1 VCLGLLLLLLLP
13 LQLATTGWALLGP
26 EQAATTKLTLLRGNR
41 PGGPSARG

>member
-1 VCLGLLLLLLLP
+1 VCLGLLLLMP